1 MMGELKGLM
10 TKLDAIASL
19 EHKILSLENELKTVR
34 REVWNKVQDSENAVK
49 NHVSDRHADLHE
61 HVKEN
66 VKGGHTRLILFIVG
80 GQLVSLGGFVLYK
93 RRRAGPKKYL

>member
-1 MMGELKGLM
+1 MIGELKGLM
-10 TKLDAIASL
+10 TKLDAISSL
-19 EHKILSLENELKTVR
+19 ESKIQGLENDLKHMR

-49 NHVSDRHADLHE
+49 NHVTDKHSDLHE

-66 VKGGHTRLILFIVG
+66 VKGGHTKLILVIIG
-80 GQLVSLGGFVLYK
+80 GQAMLVGAFIWYK